1 MPKSSANAGSSVT
14 GSLQTFHSLV
24 VVHRYCRK
32 REFKKTSDQ
41 VQFSQAG
48 KIISCGVNDVIQQ
61 SCQRTLHDTTSG
73 NSGGAF
79 SGTKW
84 WIRAAWKPNVLHP
97 SGLNY
102 KCLLIL
108 SLIFH
113 TRIPLFCWEKL
124 LWWIHSVL
132 WCTVQSFKREG
143 KPVIWLDLIGSWI
156 PGPLQFS
163 LYSSESAIMLNA
175 AK

>member
-1 MPKSSANAGSSVT
+1 M
-14 GSLQTFHSLV
+14 
-24 VVHRYCRK
+24 HRYCRK
-32 REFKKTSDQ
+32 RELKKKKKKPSDQ

-61 SCQRTLHDTTSG
+61 SCQHTSE
-73 NSGGAF
+73 NCGGAF

-102 KCLLIL
+102 KCLFIL

-113 TRIPLFCWEKL
+113 TAIPLFCWEKL
-124 LWWIHSVL
+124 LWWSHSIL

-143 KPVIWLDLIGSWI
+143 KRVIWLDLIGSWI
-156 PGPLQFS
+156 PGLLQFL
-163 LYSSESAIMLNA
+163 LYSSESAIMLKA
-175 AK
+175 AKENH